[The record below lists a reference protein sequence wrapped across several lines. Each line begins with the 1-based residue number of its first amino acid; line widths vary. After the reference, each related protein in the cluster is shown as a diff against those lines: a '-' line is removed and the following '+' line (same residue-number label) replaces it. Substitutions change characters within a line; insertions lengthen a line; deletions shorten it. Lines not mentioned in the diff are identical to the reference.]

1 MFLYTLGLA
10 TDKMVQTAL
19 SKTTDTR
26 LTDISDQRGKHI
38 PSTKLDEDTVKA
50 VIDHINKFNRSISHY
65 RRMHAPNRLY
75 ISPEFNVTYVHN
87 DFCESNPD
95 KKKFRMHIITVKSKV

>member
-1 MFLYTLGLA
+1 MEARNKMFLHTLGLT

-38 PSTKLDEDTVKA
+38 PSNKFDEDTVKA
-50 VIDHINKFNRSISHY
+50 VIDHINKFNPSISHY
-65 RRMHAPNRLY
+65 RRMHAPNRFF
-75 ISPEFNVTYVHN
+75 ISPEFNVTLHA
-87 DFCESNPD
+87 
-95 KKKFRMHIITVKSKV
+95 